1 MRARMKFVSIVALF
15 IMLSCSTLNQVNLY
29 SIDDDKKLGNQ
40 MFEQIQTDTKEY
52 PLMDEIKYAA
62 AYTQVRQI
70 MNAILQSGQVEHAKD
85 FEWSVKL
92 IDADVLNAF
101 ACPGGKMYVY
111 RGLIQYLDNEAE
123 LAGVMAH
130 EIGHVSH
137 RHSTR
142 QMTKQY
148 GVATLTSM
156 ILGKNANQLAT
167 TTAQIAGTLGGL
179 AFSRSDES
187 DADEFAV
194 KVLCATSYNPL
205 GVAGFF
211 QKMEAEGKSKGTPTI
226 LSTHPSSPDR
236 ISRIT
241 ASWQALGSK
250 KGNDYAERYKVL
262 KKNISIK

>member
-1 MRARMKFVSIVALF
+1 MRTKVKFLSIFALF
-15 IMLSCSTLNQVNLY
+15 SFLSCSTLNQVNLY

-52 PLMDEIKYAA
+52 PLMDETKYAK
-62 AYTQVRQI
+62 AYAQVRQI
-70 MNAILQSGQVEHAKD
+70 MNTILQSGQVEHAKD

-130 EIGHVSH
+130 EIGHVSK

-148 GVATLTSM
+148 GVAALTSM
-156 ILGKNANQLAT
+156 ILGKNVSQLAT
-167 TTAQIAGTLGGL
+167 TTAQIAGNLGGL
-179 AFSRSDES
+179 AFSRSDEYEA
-187 DADEFAV
+187 DAFAV
-194 KVLCATSYNPL
+194 KALASTDYNPL

-211 QKMEAEGKSKGTPTI
+211 KKMEAEGKSSNTAAF

-236 ISRIT
+236 ISKIT
-241 ASWQALGSK
+241 GLWQSLGSK

-262 KKNISIK
+262 KKNVAIK

>member
-1 MRARMKFVSIVALF
+1 MRAKVKVLSIFALF
-15 IMLSCSTLNQVNLY
+15 SFLSCSTLNQVNLY
-29 SIDDDKKLGNQ
+29 TIDDDKKLGNQ

-52 PLMDEIKYAA
+52 PLMDETKYAK
-62 AYTQVRQI
+62 AYAQVRQI
-70 MNAILQSGQVEHAKD
+70 MSTILQSGQVEHAKD

-111 RGLIQYLDNEAE
+111 RGLIEYLDNEAE

-130 EIGHVSH
+130 EIGHVSG

-148 GVATLTSM
+148 GVAALTSM
-156 ILGKNANQLAT
+156 ILGNNAGQLAT
-167 TTAQIAGTLGGL
+167 TTAQIAGNLGGL

-187 DADEFAV
+187 EADAFAV
-194 KVLCATSYNPL
+194 RVLTATDYNPL

-211 QKMEAEGKSKGTPTI
+211 KKMEDEGKSNNTPAI

-236 ISRIT
+236 ISKIT
-241 ASWQALGSK
+241 AVWQSLGSK

-262 KKNISIK
+262 KKNVAIK